1 MVACRNDVIERRR
14 TERRARETEKRE
26 RKKTQ
31 KRRDMR
37 ESWKESEL
45 RALGELAV
53 MHRKEGATVEQIITP
68 TAAWLI

>member
-14 TERRARETEKRE
+14 TERRARETQKRE

-31 KRRDMR
+31 KRRRDMR

-53 MHRKEGATVEQIITP
+53 MHRKEP
-68 TAAWLI
+68 LLSK